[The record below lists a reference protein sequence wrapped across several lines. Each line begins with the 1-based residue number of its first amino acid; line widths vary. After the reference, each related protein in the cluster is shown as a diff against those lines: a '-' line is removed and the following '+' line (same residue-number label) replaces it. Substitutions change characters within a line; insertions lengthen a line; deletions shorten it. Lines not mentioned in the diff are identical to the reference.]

1 MSIDDLRTATAALD
15 PPFGVIDEAALAANA
30 ADLVRRAAGKPIRLA
45 SKSVRVRQVLADTL
59 ARPGFAGLLC
69 YTLPE
74 ALWLHSNGFR
84 DLVIGYPTVHRG
96 GIASLAADPAAAA
109 EITLMVDDPAQLD
122 LIDAVR
128 PPGRRERI
136 RVCLELD
143 AGYRRGPFRAGAL
156 RSPIRTPGAAA
167 AFARMVASRR
177 GFALVGMMAYEG
189 QIAGVGNVGPGLRP
203 TLVRMMQK
211 RSAVELAERRAAVVV
226 AVREVADLEFVNG
239 GGTGSLETTTLED
252 GVTELAAGS
261 GLFGPGLFDH
271 YRAFQPAH
279 AAYFVMSLVRRPTR
293 SVATMLGGGWI
304 ASGPPGTDRQPVIA
318 DPPGLEYVD
327 VEGAGEVQTP
337 LRGRAARRLRIGD
350 QIWLRHAKAG
360 EPAEHLEEFHC
371 VTGDRVT
378 SVAPTYRGEG
388 KVFL

>member
-1 MSIDDLRTATAALD
+1 MSIEHLRGATAHLD
-15 PPFGVIDEAALAANA
+15 PPFGVIDATALAGNA

-45 SKSVRVRQVLADTL
+45 SKSIRVRKVLADTL
-59 ARPGFAGLLC
+59 ALPGYQGLLC

-74 ALWLHSNGFR
+74 ALWLQRHGFR

-96 GIASLAADPAAAA
+96 AIAALASDPAAAA
-109 EITLMVDDPAQLD
+109 EVTLMVDDPAQLD
-122 LIDAVR
+122 FVDAVV

-143 AGYRRGPFRAGAL
+143 AGYRVGPLHAGAL
-156 RSPIRTPGAAA
+156 RSPIRSSKAAA
-167 AFARMVASRR
+167 AFARVIGSRP
-177 GFALVGMMAYEG
+177 GFVLVGMMAYEG
-189 QIAGVGNVGPGLRP
+189 QIAGVGNTGRGIRP
-203 TLVRMMQK
+203 MIVRTMQK
-211 RSAVELAERRAAVVV
+211 RSAAELSDRRST
-226 AVREVADLEFVNG
+226 AVRAVRDVADLEFVNG
-239 GGTGSLETTTLED
+239 GGTGSLESTTAED

-279 AAYFVMSLVRRPTR
+279 AAYFVMSLVRRP
-293 SVATMLGGGWI
+293 SPAVATMLGGGWI
-304 ASGPPGTDRQPVIA
+304 ASGPSGADRFPVIA

-327 VEGAGEVQTP
+327 LEGPGEVQTP

-360 EPAEHLEEFHC
+360 EPAEHLEEFHW
-371 VTGDRVT
+371 VTAGRVT

-388 KVFL
+388 QVFL